1 MIKDQH
7 NDTRNEIMQKVKLE
21 QLKKKSLHDF
31 LRKARDD
38 LLKARHQDPHET
50 ETDIDD
56 LDFGMKFKKAFK
68 K

>member
-1 MIKDQH
+1 
-7 NDTRNEIMQKVKLE
+7 MQKVKLE